1 MIRARI
7 FALGGTANAN
17 TSSGVNFRMI
27 VSVCER
33 AERVTVIQPRRR
45 RSARRRMVTG
55 DRQERE
61 GKFTRAD

>member
-33 AERVTVIQPRRR
+33 AERVTVTTTKKEIREE
-45 RSARRRMVTG
+45 ADG
-55 DRQERE
+55 D
-61 GKFTRAD
+61 G